1 MTGPIVL
8 VLRLLAAAAL
18 YTFLAI
24 ALWMM
29 WQELR
34 RTAALA
40 AGHKVPPIRLEVSAR
55 GARPVVRFF
64 TQTDVILGRDPL
76 CDVPL
81 SDKAI
86 SARHARLSFHD
97 GQWWVDDLG
106 STNGT
111 RLNRERVLVSTVL
124 TSGDE
129 IKCGSAKVLVTLP
142 GEDSRRRSRRGEDHD

>member
-1 MTGPIVL
+1 MTGPMVL
-8 VLRLLAAAAL
+8 ALRLLAAAAL
-18 YTFLAI
+18 YAFLGF

-34 RTAALA
+34 RTAAQ
-40 AGHKVPPIRLEVSAR
+40 AGGHSVPPIRLEVNAR
-55 GARPVVRFF
+55 NTRPLVRSF

-81 SDKAI
+81 SDRAI

-97 GQWWVDDLG
+97 GQWWIDDLG

-111 RLNRERVLVSTVL
+111 RLNRERVLESTVL
-124 TSGDE
+124 ISGDE
-129 IKCGSAKVLVTLP
+129 IKCGSAKVLVSLP
-142 GEDSRRRSRRGEDHD
+142 AGDGRRRGK

>member
-1 MTGPIVL
+1 MTGLIVL

-18 YTFLAI
+18 YAFLAF

-40 AGHKVPPIRLEVSAR
+40 AGHKVPPLRLEISVR
-55 GARPVVRFF
+55 GARPVVRLF
-64 TQTDVILGRDPL
+64 TQTDVILGRDPT

-81 SDKAI
+81 SDKLI

-111 RLNRERVLVSTVL
+111 RLNRESILVSTVL
-124 TSGDE
+124 MSGDE
-129 IKCGSAKVLVTLP
+129 IRCGSAKVLVTLP
-142 GEDSRRRSRRGEDHD
+142 GEDSRRRSRSGGQND